1 MERVS
6 TIGLDLAKQAFQ
18 VHGMNKDGDKIFS
31 HKLAR
36 AELPGFFKK
45 DRGCV
50 VAMEATGGAHYW
62 AREIERS
69 GHTPLLIPAQ
79 YVKPFVKRE
88 KSDALDAEAI
98 ANAATQPGM
107 RFAAIKS
114 PDSRQSPL

>member
-1 MERVS
+1 
-6 TIGLDLAKQAFQ
+6 
-18 VHGMNKDGDKIFS
+18 MNKNGEKVFS

-79 YVKPFVKRE
+79 YVKSFVKRD
-88 KSDALDAEAI
+88 KSDALDAEVI